1 MITLI
6 ITFTCKENEERK
18 RVIDDAKKLKNVDGR
33 FKKIF
38 IKKDIHP
45 AVRKEQNRIRFV
57 EREERQKPENQGRDV
72 KYDFESRCLLVDGI
86 IVDRFK
92 PSFF

>member
-1 MITLI
+1 MFFLLI
-6 ITFTCKENEERK
+6 SGVGKSMFQNCCN
-18 RVIDDAKKLKNVDGR
+18 L
-33 FKKIF
+33 FKVYPHIAWTN
-38 IKKDIHP
+38 P

-86 IVDRFK
+86 VVDRFK